1 MAKTQRDAVTE
12 VMVKQGG
19 YAKLGDLYQYALKVP
34 GVTWKTK
41 TPFASMRRIV
51 QTNPQFYKLEPG
63 LWALEEYRNRL
74 PFDEQVS
81 KDAPVKERDTFN
93 HSYYQGLLVEVG
105 NFRKLQTYVPPQ
117 DKNQLFLD
125 KPLDSITTVKKLPE
139 FSYLELTKRARTVD
153 VVWFN
158 SRKMPDTLIEVEHS
172 TDISNSLG
180 KYVDLQ
186 DFYVDFVIVA
196 PKAREKEFLEKKKR
210 ETHRAIENRVRF
222 WDYDSVAKAHSH
234 FAGLS
239 ALGLL

>member
-12 VMVKQGG
+12 VMVRQGG
-19 YAKLGDLYQYALKVP
+19 YAKLSDLYQYALNVP

-51 QTNPQFYKLEPG
+51 QTNPQFYKVEPG
-63 LWALEEYRNRL
+63 LWALKDYRGRL
-74 PFDEQVS
+74 PFDKQISE
-81 KDAPVKERDTFN
+81 DAPAKERETFS
-93 HSYYQGLLVEVG
+93 HTYFQGLLVEIG
-105 NFRKLQTYVPPQ
+105 NFKRLQTYVPPQ

-125 KPLDSITTVKKLPE
+125 KPLDSLTTVKKLHN
-139 FSYLELTKRARTVD
+139 FSYPELTKRARTVD

-158 SRKMPDTLIEVEHS
+158 GRKMPSAFIEVEHS

-180 KYVDLQ
+180 KFVALQ
-186 DFYVDFVIVA
+186 DFYTDFVIAA
-196 PKAREKEFLEKKKR
+196 PNAREREFVEKKGWEIYKVIEKR
-210 ETHRAIENRVRF
+210 VSF
-222 WDYDSVAKAHSH
+222 WGYDSVAEAHSH